1 MNKVF
6 LIGNLTKDPDVR
18 TTGSGT
24 SVCTFR
30 IAVQRRFANQQGER
44 ASDFFDVVAWRQL
57 ADLCGRYLAKGR
69 KVAVVGELQNR
80 SYDAKDGTKRYVTEV
95 VADEVEFL
103 TPRDRTAPV
112 TAALPPLRNP
122 TAAAKARRLPPKA
135 LPTWTTTIC
144 LSKQTVRR
152 DAIITERSV
161 IMEERKMRPRGRAR
175 AAARFAVS
183 AWISLTISIIRT
195 PQGFASTSPSAARS
209 CPAG

>member
-30 IAVQRRFANQQGER
+30 IAVQRRFVNQQGER

-103 TPRDRTAPV
+103 TPRDRDGAGYGGAP
-112 TAALPPLRNP
+112 
-122 TAAAKARRLPPKA
+122 
-135 LPTWTTTIC
+135 
-144 LSKQTVRR
+144 
-152 DAIITERSV
+152 
-161 IMEERKMRPRGRAR
+161 
-175 AAARFAVS
+175 
-183 AWISLTISIIRT
+183 
-195 PQGFASTSPSAARS
+195 SPSEPYRGGESQAVA
-209 CPAG
+209 PEGFTDVDDDDLPF

>member
-80 SYDAKDGTKRYVTEV
+80 SYDAKDVTKRYVTEV
-95 VADEVEFL
+95 VAD
-103 TPRDRTAPV
+103 
-112 TAALPPLRNP
+112 
-122 TAAAKARRLPPKA
+122 
-135 LPTWTTTIC
+135 
-144 LSKQTVRR
+144 
-152 DAIITERSV
+152 
-161 IMEERKMRPRGRAR
+161 
-175 AAARFAVS
+175 
-183 AWISLTISIIRT
+183 
-195 PQGFASTSPSAARS
+195 
-209 CPAG
+209 